1 MRMLAAAALAAVTA
15 LRAAAAEPTVQPL
28 PQNARALA
36 NDVASKATAEERAWA
51 DEAGH
56 RRPLPSYDAL
66 KAEVRS
72 KFASH
77 RRMSDLEIGRL
88 AYLGFVKGFDDGSAE
103 YARRTA
109 VLHVPTPTP
118 PPSYR
123 TQPGGS
129 VKQAQGGVS
138 QGADLAMIN
147 IQSLVSQRQEAMQL
161 TAQMMGAME
170 GTSRT
175 IAANVGR

>member
-1 MRMLAAAALAAVTA
+1 MRTIPVAVLAAVLA
-15 LRAAAAEPTVQPL
+15 LPASAATPAVEPL
-28 PQNARALA
+28 PANTRALA
-36 NDVASKATAEERAWA
+36 NDIAGKVTGEQKAWA
-51 DEAGH
+51 AEAGR
-56 RRPLPSYDAL
+56 RRPLPGYEAL

-72 KFASH
+72 RFATH
-77 RRMSDLEIGRL
+77 QRMSALDVDRL
-88 AYLGFVKGFDDGSAE
+88 AFLALVAGFDDGSAE

-147 IQSLVSQRQEAMQL
+147 IQSLVSKRQEAMQL
-161 TAQMMGAME
+161 TTQMMGTMD

-175 IAANVGR
+175 VAANVGR